1 MADDSNR
8 NMIVIVV
15 LILIAGYVVY
25 TMKPMKQENFAMPG
39 AKQQDYVGQYM
50 MSPPNL
56 GFGAPIAPRMDG
68 QNVFQNS
75 LLGQTASSNM
85 GAVPPQPVMMDTGAK
100 VDFKTMGGANTMPY
114 GALSSSQAQDMLSQ
128 RVGGGK
134 PELIENVLPLGDIN
148 QLSMDPT
155 DPNNFLADRTIFSK
169 LKRQY
174 GNQVDFIRGDIDVTQ
189 EYRGWFDVRPA
200 TEKDIVTGYF
210 DRYLDIQQYTAL
222 RDAQFTRATP
232 VQNLYAS
239 AQNEAGNIDRLAYT
253 RV

>member
-1 MADDSNR
+1 MADDSNTK
-8 NMIVIVV
+8 MIVIVV
-15 LILIAGYVVY
+15 LGLIALYVVY
-25 TMKPMKQENFAMPG
+25 TMSQQKENFAMTNQ
-39 AKQQDYVGQYM
+39 KDYVGNYM

-56 GFGAPIAPRMDG
+56 GFGAPLAPRMDG

-85 GAVPPQPVMMDTGAK
+85 GAVPPQPVMMNAGAK
-100 VDFKTMGGANTMPY
+100 VDFKTMGGADSMPY
-114 GALSSSQAQDMLSQ
+114 GALSSSQAGQMLDQ

-134 PELIENVLPLGDIN
+134 PEMIENVLPLGDIN

-232 VQNLYAS
+232 IQNLYAS